1 MGVTMAERTDSED
14 SESVEL
20 PGAAGSSTEKGSTS
34 PSPLWYERTIV
45 VVGATAFGMILA
57 GIGVFGLMS
66 ASTES
71 SIERDALETLAG
83 LDDQLAQLQ
92 ADTRAMRTGIDAVEA
107 DTASTHESVAASE
120 ADTSL
125 REAALEETEDPIRE
139 LQSEAWELYAAVQRV
154 ADLENSISD
163 DLDAAVAAGNRR
175 EVGDMASS
183 VTSLESGQ
191 LADLD
196 SAVAGLGEAV
206 GNVEALLLVAATEF
220 EVIEDFEGPVQGW
233 QAADLGVTEA
243 TDGGYVIT
251 ANDNGYIEWSISP
264 YANPNVAIEVTAL
277 PVEGADDGLFAY
289 GVLCRTTEN
298 GALSGYWFEINGEG
312 GYAVGWFPPSGEF
325 VYLLGQGPSS
335 EAFGLSFAINGG
347 FEENRITVVCDESR
361 FSLTINGTL
370 VWEGID
376 DNLTVGNVALGAVTH
391 SDTPVTVRF
400 DDLRLTGVTG
410 QEGG

>member
-1 MGVTMAERTDSED
+1 MAERTDSED

-92 ADTRAMRTGIDAVEA
+92 ADTQAVRTGIDAVEA

-125 REAALEETEDPIRE
+125 LEAALEETEDPIRE

-233 QAADLGVTEA
+233 QAADLEVTEA

-298 GALSGYWFEINGEG
+298 GVLSGYWFEINGEG

>member
-1 MGVTMAERTDSED
+1 MVEKTDSED

-20 PGAAGSSTEKGSTS
+20 PGGAGSSTEKGSTS

-57 GIGVFGLMS
+57 GIGVFGLMV

-71 SIERDALETLAG
+71 SIEGDALEILAG

-92 ADTRAMRTGIDAVEA
+92 VDTQSVRSEVDAVQA

-120 ADTSL
+120 GDTSVL
-125 REAALEETEDPIRE
+125 KGALEKTEDPIRE
-139 LQSEAWELYAAVQRV
+139 LQSEAWELYVALQRV

-175 EVGDMASS
+175 EIGDMTSS

-196 SAVAGLGEAV
+196 SAVAGLGEAI
-206 GNVEALLLVAATEF
+206 GNVEALLLVAGTEF
-220 EVIEDFEGPVQGW
+220 EVTEDFEGPVQGW
-233 QAADLGVTEA
+233 EAAHSEVTGA
-243 TDGGYVIT
+243 ADGGYVIT

-264 YANPNVAIEVTAL
+264 YQNPNVAIEATAL

-289 GVLCRTTEN
+289 GVLCRTTEDD
-298 GALSGYWFEINGEG
+298 ALSGYWFEISGEG
-312 GYAVGWFPPSGEF
+312 GYSVGWFPPSGDF
-325 VYLLGQGPSS
+325 VYLLGQGLSS
-335 EAFGLSFAINGG
+335 EAVGLSFAINGG
-347 FEENRITVVCDESR
+347 FEENRITVVCNGSQ
-361 FSLTINGTL
+361 FSLTVNGTL
-370 VWEGID
+370 VWEGTD
-376 DNLTVGNVALGAVTH
+376 DNLTVGNVALGAVTY

-410 QEGG
+410 QKGG